1 MAAWFRTS
9 RRRQPS
15 SGPDRR
21 HTGHDE
27 GRGLANDQI
36 GPAGDDP
43 SSGPDEPQGG
53 PKPLTKE
60 DIPTWKFVTGAW
72 GGLGLFAAVVAYLL
86 GIWLA
91 GKHDDQLLRLTTLL
105 VGPCAVLISVSIVS
119 ITFAG
124 DWEMTS
130 RQAKRRDILVF
141 RSYFLVVFA
150 VLAIAFTG
158 VYAAVTP
165 MSDRPALLNAN
176 MVKGLGA
183 AAASFL
189 TLSLFGVIS
198 HAFRIIELVRNQRP
212 GPKDVPLAGE
222 HPNFHDNIKA

>member
-1 MAAWFRTS
+1 MAAWFRTG
-9 RRRQPS
+9 RRRWPS
-15 SGPDRR
+15 SNSDCR

-27 GRGLANDQI
+27 GGGRTNDQI

-43 SSGPDEPQGG
+43 SSGPDEPQRG
-53 PKPLTKE
+53 PKPLTQE

-91 GKHDDQLLRLTTLL
+91 GKHDDHLLRLTTLL

-124 DWEMTS
+124 DWKMTS
-130 RQAKRRDILVF
+130 KQAKRRDILVF
-141 RSYFLVVFA
+141 RSYFLVGFA
-150 VLAIAFTG
+150 VLAIAFAG
-158 VYAAVTP
+158 IYAAVTP
-165 MSDRPALLNAN
+165 VSDGPALLNAN

-198 HAFRIIELVRNQRP
+198 HAFWIIELVRNQRP
-212 GPKDVPLAGE
+212 NPEDVSLTGE
-222 HPNFHDNIKA
+222 NLNSYNNTKA

>member
-36 GPAGDDP
+36 DPAGDDP
-43 SSGPDEPQGG
+43 SSGPDEPQRG
-53 PKPLTKE
+53 PKPLTQKGL
-60 DIPTWKFVTGAW
+60 PAWKVAIRVW
-72 GGLGLFAAVVAYLL
+72 GGPGLLASFVAYLL

-91 GKHDDQLLRLTTLL
+91 GEHSDHLLRLITLL
-105 VGPCAVLISVSIVS
+105 VGPCAVLIGVSIVS

-130 RQAKRRDILVF
+130 KQAKRRDDVIVHSYALV
-141 RSYFLVVFA
+141 SSV
-150 VLAIAFTG
+150 VLAIAFAG
-158 VYAAVTP
+158 VYAAVASV
-165 MSDRPALLNAN
+165 SDESALLNTGL
-176 MVKGLGA
+176 VKGLGA
-183 AAASFL
+183 TAAWFLALSF
-189 TLSLFGVIS
+189 FGVIGQV
-198 HAFRIIELVRNQRP
+198 FRIVILVRHQKP
-212 GPKDVPLAGE
+212 SPKDVPLAGE
-222 HPNFHDNIKA
+222 QPNSHNDARA